1 MFSGLIGPDLAI
13 AAVAAFLAGII
24 RGYGGFGT
32 PLMMA
37 PVFAILYGPYVMLAL
52 VSTLEIIVIAITLR
66 EGLRHWQMR
75 TVLPLAFFTL
85 IGIPIGLMVLDRIDP
100 QTVRRLIA
108 GMVLVAVAVL
118 ATGWR
123 YPGPRPA
130 AATAGV
136 GLLAGI
142 LTGITSI
149 GGPPVIAYLLAG
161 KDSIQV
167 NRANLIVFFAF
178 LTSGALAAFTLRGM
192 LTWEVLAR
200 AVLLAPTLIM
210 GLFLGTRMFYV
221 TSPETFR
228 RVALTM
234 LACAGLYALLA

>member
-13 AAVAAFLAGII
+13 AAVAALFAGII

-32 PLMMA
+32 PLLLA

-52 VSTLEIIVIAITLR
+52 VSTLEIAVIVLTLR
-66 EGLRHWQMR
+66 EGLRSCQFR
-75 TVLPLAFFTL
+75 TVLPLALFTI
-85 IGIPIGLMVLDRIDP
+85 IGIPIGLMILDRIDP
-100 QTVRRLIA
+100 GMVRRLIA
-108 GMVLVAVAVL
+108 AAVLMAVVVL

-130 AATAGV
+130 AASAGV

-142 LTGITSI
+142 LTGVTSI

-161 KDSIQV
+161 RDSAQV

-178 LTSGALAAFTLRGM
+178 LTSGALAAFALRGM
-192 LTWEVLAR
+192 LTAEVLAR
-200 AVLLAPTLIM
+200 AALLAPALVL
-210 GLFLGTRMFYV
+210 GLFLGTRMFYL

-228 RVALTM
+228 RAALAI